1 MKLIME
7 SWTRFINEAEET
19 PYEMGYEDGYDG
31 EKAYY
36 PDNEQYMDGY
46 DDGRQARAKELE
58 G

>member
-7 SWTRFINEAEET
+7 SWKRYLNEAEDT

-46 DDGRQARAKELE
+46 DDGRQARAKEL
-58 G
+58 